1 MSEFKLPNC
10 CSRCLAEEPKESWQ
24 VGTEEVRSE
33 GNTMTSILH
42 HVQIPLCQACHRQL
56 KRQCLLLW
64 GVGILISSIIASAL
78 AYYAPHL
85 LSNVRDVPIWLVSL
99 GLVVFI
105 ALFAWFT
112 AWILRDVFVQ
122 SRLAKYDP
130 TPPRL
135 AFGNKQYQALFDRA
149 NDRFHAASSL
159 YGN

>member
-1 MSEFKLPNC
+1 MSDFKLPNC

-42 HVQIPLCQACHRQL
+42 HVQIPLCQTCHRQL
-56 KRQCLLLW
+56 KQQCLLLW
-64 GVGILISSIIASAL
+64 GVGILVSSVVASAL
-78 AYYAPHL
+78 AYNGPHL
-85 LSNVRDVPIWLVSL
+85 LSNLHDVPIGLLIL
-99 GLVVFI
+99 GLVVFV
-105 ALFAWFT
+105 ALFGWFT
-112 AWILRDVFVQ
+112 ASILRDVFVQ

-130 TPPRL
+130 TTPRL

-149 NDRFHAASSL
+149 NDPYHAGSSL